1 MEIVEGS
8 IWYDTE
14 TEEYVE
20 VHRLH
25 LPVRRIESC
34 SSSIVH
40 SQDDVSIVVGGFDR
54 YGPLPWALESYSVQD
69 FVKRHDQTEKT
80 RKSVLDVAGE

>member
-1 MEIVEGS
+1 MEIIEGS

-14 TEEYVE
+14 TDEYVE

-40 SQDDVSIVVGGFDR
+40 SQNDVSIVVGDFDR
-54 YGPLPWALESYSVQD
+54 YGPLPWALESYSVED
-69 FVKRHDQTEKT
+69 FVGRHHQTDLSRAEALEK
-80 RKSVLDVAGE
+80 